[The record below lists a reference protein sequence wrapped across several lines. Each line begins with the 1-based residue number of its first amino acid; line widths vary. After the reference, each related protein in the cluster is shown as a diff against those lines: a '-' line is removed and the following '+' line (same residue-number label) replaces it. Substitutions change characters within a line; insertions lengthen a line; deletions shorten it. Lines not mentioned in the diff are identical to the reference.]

1 MKKYTAEQAII
12 VKSAA
17 PAVSNLV
24 EGLADFHYAKTFSYT
39 SPGGSPHIAF
49 IDSGFGNSAVD
60 DELQRRLYPDAER
73 LPLPKP

>member
-1 MKKYTAEQAII
+1 MEEHTTEQAII

-17 PAVSNLV
+17 PASSNLV
-24 EGLADFHYAKTFSYT
+24 EGLADFHYAKIFWYT
-39 SPGGSPHIAF
+39 SPGGSPHVAC

-60 DELQRRLYPDAER
+60 DELERRLYPDAQR